1 MHTLPRRHF
10 LGLSAAGFAGIL
22 AGCARSQGLLPLN
35 FLFFTD
41 VHAIP
46 DRGVPEALGFLASRI
61 NALRPDLVI
70 GGGDF
75 IHNGL
80 SSTPDQA
87 APRLATYTSFLNKL
101 HFPVHH
107 LLGNHDRIGLP
118 SPDGSATDWDPTRPI
133 LEALRLD
140 RAFQTF
146 EHPKGYKIFLLDSV
160 ELLPTDAGPPT
171 YRGHVSDEQ
180 IAWLA
185 DQLRQTDREQPL
197 ILGTH
202 IPFRTSFRQ
211 ITENPL
217 APLPPHLGVGNANH
231 VLRLFEDHNLL
242 LVLQGHLHFSEA
254 IQINRTTFLMGGA
267 VCGRWWHGPN
277 LGTPEGLAAIGMDHK
292 FVEHRYQNYGWSAPV
307 QDSDQPWAS
316 L

>member
-1 MHTLPRRHF
+1 MISRRHF
-10 LGLSAAGFAGIL
+10 LTLGTSGLTGAL
-22 AGCARSQGLLPLN
+22 LGCARSSGLLPLN

-75 IHNGL
+75 IHRGL

-87 APRLATYTSFLNKL
+87 APRFTIFTEFLKKL
-101 HFPVHH
+101 HFPVQPI
-107 LLGNHDRIGLP
+107 LGNHDLIGLP
-118 SPDGSATDWDPTRPI
+118 PSGISATDWNPRRPAM
-133 LEALRLD
+133 EALGLD
-140 RAFQTF
+140 TTYRTF
-146 EHPKGYKIFLLDSV
+146 EHPKGYKFFLLDSID
-160 ELLPTDAGPPT
+160 LLPAEDGTLS
-171 YRGHVSDEQ
+171 YRGHISDQQ

-197 ILGTH
+197 ILVTH
-202 IPFRTSFRQ
+202 IPFRTTFRQ

-217 APLPPHLGVGNANH
+217 APLPPFLAVDNANH
-231 VLRLFEDHNLL
+231 ILRLFDQHNLL
-242 LVLQGHLHFSEA
+242 LILQGHLHYSEA

-277 LGTPEGLAAIGMDHK
+277 LGTPEGLAAIGMDPK

-307 QDSDQPWAS
+307 TPSDQPWAN